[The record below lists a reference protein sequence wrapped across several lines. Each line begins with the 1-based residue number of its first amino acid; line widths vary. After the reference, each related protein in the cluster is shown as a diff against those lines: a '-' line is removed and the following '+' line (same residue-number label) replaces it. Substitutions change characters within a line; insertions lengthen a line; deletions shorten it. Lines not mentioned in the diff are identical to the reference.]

1 MDSSVQ
7 NARLFKLVILSI
19 SLVLTVTTAVS
30 TALPAMIAAFK
41 QYPPTQVEMLT
52 TLPTISLLITVLAS
66 SWIVKHFGARHATL
80 IGLVLALLAGLVPVF
95 VTQYPVIFISRL
107 LLGVGVG
114 LFNNLAY
121 SLIMAVY
128 DGEERQT
135 MLGFQSA
142 VGTVGNAAAAFVV
155 GLLVTSGWQMAFNVN
170 WLFVVPLI
178 LFGLFAGK
186 IDQLTKVVVVAD
198 NTQASVKKKAT
209 TNVAVLGYVVLIATF
224 FTFYFGL
231 MLKLAGFLVEQGL
244 GTAATAAAQLSVMS
258 LLGLVPSLLYGKIY
272 KHLRRLTIPTG
283 LIFAGLGLWAIISAN
298 TVVMVWIGVSFVGLG
313 LPIFM
318 PAVFGRVA
326 EVQPVGTSN
335 LSSALM
341 LVGINVA
348 VFLSPH
354 IFALVTPLTGQT
366 TNKATL
372 LVATL
377 MMFLLAAIQL
387 ALVIYKRPTIRHH
400 RRMGL

>member
-1 MDSSVQ
+1 MDSPVQ
-7 NARLFKLVILSI
+7 NSWLFKLAILSI

-41 QYPPTQVEMLT
+41 QYQPTQVEMLT

-66 SWIVKHFGARHATL
+66 SWIVKHIGARRATL
-80 IGLVLALLAGLVPVF
+80 IGLVLALCAGLVPVF
-95 VTQYPVIFISRL
+95 ANQYPVIFASRL

-142 VGTVGNAAAAFVV
+142 VGTVGNAAAAFIV
-155 GLLVTSGWQMAFNVN
+155 GILISSGWQMAFNVN
-170 WLFVVPLI
+170 WLFVLPLL

-186 IDQLTKVVVVAD
+186 IDQFTNAAGVTEA
-198 NTQASVKKKAT
+198 QAAVKKKDT
-209 TNVAVLGYVVLIATF
+209 TNAAVLGYVILIATF
-224 FTFYFGL
+224 FAFYFGL

-244 GTAATAAAQLSVMS
+244 GTASTAATQLSVMS
-258 LLGLVPSLLYGKIY
+258 LLGLLPSLLYGKIY
-272 KHLRRLTIPTG
+272 KRLRRLTIPTG
-283 LIFAGLGLWAIISAN
+283 LIFAGLGLWAIVSAN
-298 TVVMVWIGVSFVGLG
+298 TVTMVWFGVILVGLG

-326 EVQPVGTSN
+326 EVQPVGSSN

-348 VFLSPH
+348 VFLSPQ
-354 IFALVTPLTGQT
+354 ILAFSTQLTGQT

-372 LVATL
+372 LVATA
-377 MMFLLAAIQL
+377 MIFLLALIQL
-387 ALVIYKRPTIRHH
+387 VMLFHKRPTVRHH

>member
-1 MDSSVQ
+1 MDLSVQ
-7 NARLFKLVILSI
+7 NSWLFKLAILSI
-19 SLVLTVTTAVS
+19 SLVLTVTTAIS

-66 SWIVKHFGARHATL
+66 SWIVKHIGARRATL

-95 VTQYPVIFISRL
+95 VTQYAVIFISRL

-142 VGTVGNAAAAFVV
+142 VGTVVNAAAAFIV

-186 IDQLTKVVVVAD
+186 IDQLTKVPVAD
-198 NTQASVKKKAT
+198 TANTTKKKDT
-209 TNVAVLGYVVLIATF
+209 TNVAVLGYVALIATF
-224 FTFYFGL
+224 FAFYFGL

-272 KHLRRLTIPTG
+272 QHLRRLTIPTG
-283 LIFAGLGLWAIISAN
+283 LLFAGLGLWAIVSAG
-298 TVVMVWIGVSFVGLG
+298 TVTMVWFGVSLVGLG

-326 EVQPVGTSN
+326 EVQPAGSSN

-348 VFLSPH
+348 VFLSPQ
-354 IFALVTPLTGQT
+354 ILALVTPLTGQT
-366 TNKATL
+366 TNKASL

-377 MMFLLAAIQL
+377 MIFLLAAIQL
-387 ALVIYKRPTIRHH
+387 ALLSHRRPTIKHH
-400 RRMGL
+400 RRIGL

>member
-1 MDSSVQ
+1 MDLSVQ
-7 NARLFKLVILSI
+7 NSWLFKLAILSI
-19 SLVLTVTTAVS
+19 SLVLTVTTAIS

-66 SWIVKHFGARHATL
+66 SWIVKHIGARRATL

-95 VTQYPVIFISRL
+95 VTQYAVIFISRL

-142 VGTVGNAAAAFVV
+142 VGTVGNAAAAFIV

-186 IDQLTKVVVVAD
+186 INQLTKVPVAD
-198 NTQASVKKKAT
+198 TANTTKKKDT
-209 TNVAVLGYVVLIATF
+209 TNAAVLGYVALIVTF
-224 FTFYFGL
+224 FAFYFGL

-272 KHLRRLTIPTG
+272 QHLRRLTIPTG
-283 LIFAGLGLWAIISAN
+283 LLFAGLGLWAIVSAG
-298 TVVMVWIGVSFVGLG
+298 TVTMVWFGVSLVGLG

-326 EVQPVGTSN
+326 EVQPAGSSN

-348 VFLSPH
+348 VFLSPQ
-354 IFALVTPLTGQT
+354 ILALVTPLTGPT
-366 TNKATL
+366 TNKASL

-377 MMFLLAAIQL
+377 MIFLLAAIQL
-387 ALVIYKRPTIRHH
+387 ALLSHKRPTIKHH

>member
-1 MDSSVQ
+1 MDLSVQ
-7 NARLFKLVILSI
+7 NSWLFKLAILSI
-19 SLVLTVTTAVS
+19 SLVLTVTTAIS

-66 SWIVKHFGARHATL
+66 SWIVKHIGARRATL

-95 VTQYPVIFISRL
+95 VTQYAVIFISRL

-142 VGTVGNAAAAFVV
+142 VGTVGNAAAAFIV

-186 IDQLTKVVVVAD
+186 IDQLTKVPVAD
-198 NTQASVKKKAT
+198 TANTTKKKDT
-209 TNVAVLGYVVLIATF
+209 TNVAVLGYVALIATF
-224 FTFYFGL
+224 FAFYFGL
-231 MLKLAGFLVEQGL
+231 MLKLTGFLVEQGL

-272 KHLRRLTIPTG
+272 QHLRRLTIPTG
-283 LIFAGLGLWAIISAN
+283 LLFAGLGLWAIVSAS
-298 TVVMVWIGVSFVGLG
+298 TVTMVWFGVSLVGLG

-326 EVQPVGTSN
+326 EVQPAGSSN

-348 VFLSPH
+348 VFLSPQ
-354 IFALVTPLTGQT
+354 ILALVTPLTGQT
-366 TNKATL
+366 TNKASL

-377 MMFLLAAIQL
+377 MIFLLAAIQL
-387 ALVIYKRPTIRHH
+387 ALLSHKWPTIKHH

>member
-1 MDSSVQ
+1 MDLSVQ
-7 NARLFKLVILSI
+7 NSWLFKLAILSI
-19 SLVLTVTTAVS
+19 SLVLTVTTAIS
-30 TALPAMIAAFK
+30 TALPAMIAVFK

-66 SWIVKHFGARHATL
+66 SRIVKHIGARRATL

-95 VTQYPVIFISRL
+95 VTQYAVIFISRL

-142 VGTVGNAAAAFVV
+142 VGTVGNAAASFIVR
-155 GLLVTSGWQMAFNVN
+155 LLVTSGWQMAFNVN

-186 IDQLTKVVVVAD
+186 INQLTKVPVAD
-198 NTQASVKKKAT
+198 TANTTKKKDT
-209 TNVAVLGYVVLIATF
+209 TNAAVLGYVALIATF
-224 FTFYFGL
+224 FAFYFGL

-258 LLGLVPSLLYGKIY
+258 LIGLVPSLLYGKIY

-283 LIFAGLGLWAIISAN
+283 LLFAGLGLWAIVSAGKV
-298 TVVMVWIGVSFVGLG
+298 TMVWFGVSLVGLG

-326 EVQPVGTSN
+326 EVQPAGSSN

-348 VFLSPH
+348 VFLSPQ
-354 IFALVTPLTGQT
+354 ILALVTPLTGQT
-366 TNKATL
+366 TNKASL

-377 MMFLLAAIQL
+377 MIFLLAAIQL
-387 ALVIYKRPTIRHH
+387 ALLSHKWPTIRHH
-400 RRMGL
+400 RRMRL

>member
-7 NARLFKLVILSI
+7 NARLFKLAILSI

-41 QYPPTQVEMLT
+41 QYPPTQVETLT

-66 SWIVKHFGARHATL
+66 SWIVKHIGARHATL

-186 IDQLTKVVVVAD
+186 IDQLTKVAVVAD

-224 FTFYFGL
+224 FAFYFGL

-244 GTAATAAAQLSVMS
+244 GTAATAAA
-258 LLGLVPSLLYGKIY
+258 
-272 KHLRRLTIPTG
+272 
-283 LIFAGLGLWAIISAN
+283 
-298 TVVMVWIGVSFVGLG
+298 
-313 LPIFM
+313 
-318 PAVFGRVA
+318 
-326 EVQPVGTSN
+326 
-335 LSSALM
+335 
-341 LVGINVA
+341 
-348 VFLSPH
+348 
-354 IFALVTPLTGQT
+354 
-366 TNKATL
+366 
-372 LVATL
+372 
-377 MMFLLAAIQL
+377 
-387 ALVIYKRPTIRHH
+387 
-400 RRMGL
+400 